1 MPVTNGLTSQCP
13 TGPQVGTSL
22 GAHLCGSHTCHTC
35 THVQYVTYI
44 QYIAHTK
51 HPVYVHSYTYE
62 HNIRII
68 GLFTAI
74 SSNLPNSKF

>member
-35 THVQYVTYI
+35 THVFMYSYCTYCTVLVLYSCTVRDI

-51 HPVYVHSYTYE
+51 HPQACICALIH
-62 HNIRII
+62 I
-68 GLFTAI
+68 
-74 SSNLPNSKF
+74 